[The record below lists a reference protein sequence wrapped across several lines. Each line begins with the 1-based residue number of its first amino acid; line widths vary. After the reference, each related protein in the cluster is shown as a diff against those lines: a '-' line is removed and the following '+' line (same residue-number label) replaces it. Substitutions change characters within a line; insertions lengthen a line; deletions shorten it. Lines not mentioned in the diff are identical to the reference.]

1 MTVLL
6 DLLRPARAPRV
17 LAAPI
22 VLSAALAAACGSWQ
36 RVGTPQA
43 PASTTAEQLPQIFDP
58 SRTFREMGLLVDN
71 GPLGFVGS
79 ARVIAGARPDS
90 LLLVIGLSMHNR
102 GFTFRHDGTEYLA
115 EYRVE
120 TTLRP
125 TPVGAPTTSA
135 RDQRIR
141 VASFHETQRSDE
153 SVIYQDFI
161 PVAPGPYQLT
171 VAVRDKNSPNGGR
184 AETTVSVPALR
195 PAAISL
201 PMAVYQAHPRT
212 SLDHPPD
219 IVINP
224 RQSVEYG
231 NDTLFYY
238 VETYGANQGSRFTL
252 AVVDANSRVVW
263 SDTVTADSGAVRGR
277 VIGVP
282 PSQVSI
288 GRYDLQLL
296 QNDQIMAATPFVVTF
311 SDMYAVANVEDI
323 VSLLRYFG
331 DSDSLQAILRAP
343 PEQRGAMWQRFW
355 HASDP
360 NPATPENEAID
371 EYIARVRAANER
383 FTDEG
388 GQGWLTDR
396 GEVFIVLGEPSEIVD
411 RRQDTI
417 GRGRYIVWN
426 YYDTRLTLT
435 FIDDTGF
442 GRLRLDPR
450 SRAEFQR
457 VRNQVQRH

>member
-1 MTVLL
+1 MPVVLDSWRSTRASL
-6 DLLRPARAPRV
+6 VAVALLALMAP
-17 LAAPI
+17 LAAG
-22 VLSAALAAACGSWQ
+22 CGTWQ
-36 RVGTPQA
+36 RIGTEQNPS
-43 PASTTAEQLPQIFDP
+43 PATSEQLPRVFDP
-58 SRTFREMGLLVDN
+58 SRTFREMGLLVDD
-71 GPLGFVGS
+71 GPLGFIGT

-90 LLLVIGLSMHNR
+90 LLLILGLSLRNR
-102 GFTFRHDGTEYLA
+102 GLTFRHEGEEYVA

-120 TTLRP
+120 TMLRP
-125 TPVGAPTTSA
+125 AGGGAPITTG

-141 VASFHETQRSDE
+141 VGNFRETQRADE
-153 SVIYQDFI
+153 SVIFQDFV
-161 PVAPGPYQLT
+161 PVAPGSYELT
-171 VAVRDKNSPNGGR
+171 VSVRDRNSPNGGR
-184 AETTVSVPALR
+184 AVTTVSVPALR
-195 PAAISL
+195 PSAISL
-201 PMAVYQAHPRT
+201 PMAVYQARPRAR
-212 SLDHPPD
+212 LDQAPEL
-219 IVINP
+219 VINP

-231 NDTLFYY
+231 TDTLFFYI
-238 VETYGANQGSRFTL
+238 ETYGASRGYRFLL
-252 AVVDANSRVVW
+252 AAVDANSRVVW
-263 SDTVTADSGAVRGR
+263 TDTVVTDTGAVHGIM
-277 VIGVP
+277 IGLP

-296 QNDQIMAATPFVVTF
+296 QNDTVMASTPFLVTF
-311 SDMYAVANVEDI
+311 SFQYAVANLEDI

-331 DSDSLQAILRAP
+331 EPDSLHAILRAP

-355 HASDP
+355 HATDP

-371 EYIARVRAANER
+371 EYVGRVRAANER

-396 GEVFIVLGEPSEIVD
+396 GEVFIVLGEPSEIAD

-426 YYDTRLTLT
+426 YYDYRLTLT

-457 VRNQVQRH
+457 VRNQVQRP

>member
-1 MTVLL
+1 MQVVL
-6 DLLRPARAPRV
+6 DPSRTTRAVRTATAFA
-17 LAAPI
+17 LF
-22 VLSAALAAACGSWQ
+22 LSPFVAACGSWQ
-36 RVGTPQA
+36 RVGTEERPT
-43 PASTTAEQLPQIFDP
+43 PTTSEQLPQVFDP
-58 SRTFREMGLLVDN
+58 SRAFREMGLLVDN
-71 GPLGFVGS
+71 GPLGFVGT
-79 ARVIAGARPDS
+79 ARVIAGPRPDS
-90 LLLVIGLSMHNR
+90 LLLIVGLSMHNR
-102 GFTFRHDGTEYLA
+102 GFTFRHEGEEYLA

-125 TPVGAPTTSA
+125 VAGGAPVTA
-135 RDQRIR
+135 GRDQRIR
-141 VASFHETQRSDE
+141 VGSFRETQRVDE
-153 SVIYQDFI
+153 SVIFQDFI
-161 PVAPGPYQLT
+161 PVTPGSYQLT
-171 VAVRDKNSPNGGR
+171 VSVRDRNSPNGGR

-195 PAAISL
+195 PSAVSL
-201 PMAVYQAHPRT
+201 PIAVYRARPRER
-212 SLDHPPD
+212 LDQPPEL
-219 IVINP
+219 VINP

-231 NDTLFYY
+231 TDTLFYY
-238 VETYGANQGSRFTL
+238 VETYGASRGSRFVL
-252 AVVDANSRVVW
+252 AAVDANSRTVW
-263 SDTVTADSGAVRGR
+263 SDTTVADSGAVHGV

-282 PSQVSI
+282 PAQVSI
-288 GRYDLQLL
+288 GRYELRLL
-296 QNDQIMAATPFVVTF
+296 QNDTVMAATPFLVTF
-311 SDMYAVANVEDI
+311 SDQYAVANLEDI
-323 VSLLRYFG
+323 VSLLRYF
-331 DSDSLQAILRAP
+331 SEPDSLRAILRAP

-355 HASDP
+355 RATDP

-371 EYIARVRAANER
+371 EYIARVRGANER

-396 GEVFIVLGEPSEIVD
+396 GEVFIVLGEPSDVTD

-426 YYDTRLTLT
+426 YLDYRLTLT